1 MYKVYEQVSNAC
13 GGKVFESDSFYE
25 VQDYLTQRF
34 EESDCDNE
42 ELFYSYFR
50 IIEGSEGQ
58 P

>member
-1 MYKVYEQVSNAC
+1 MYKVYEQISNAC

-42 ELFYSYFR
+42 ELFYSYFY
-50 IIEGSEGQ
+50 IESCAE
-58 P
+58 

>member
-13 GGKVFESDSFYE
+13 SGKVFESDSFYE

-42 ELFYSYFR
+42 ELFYSYFY
-50 IIEGSEGQ
+50 IESCAE
-58 P
+58 